1 MISPIQNGR
10 TSEDTLRAPFDS
22 DLDARPLSPMM
33 KAAAQFDRWQTS
45 SRSSYRSPDLG
56 TSHQRTTH
64 NVDRLVIPERDVS
77 TDTQGE
83 SGGRSSLHKKRTRP
97 SSAGSSKSGG
107 RKGQSKNLNQVVDL
121 SLPTLEGQSIPG
133 KDAGKLEKK
142 TSYKKAPTIAKHL
155 YPGKFADSS
164 LHVWAVHQSPDTA
177 LSSKARNSKSSPRLK
192 TSAAASLS
200 PGQAARKNLA
210 MYSVSEGGGSERKK
224 RSSPR
229 RNLASSFQAAG
240 KKGTDGLTPGLGG
253 LMSSKAVQTPTS
265 ELELP
270 SEDVHS
276 PLSLIISFQGLR
288 NLIQN

>member
-56 TSHQRTTH
+56 TSHHRTTH

-77 TDTQGE
+77 TDNQGE
-83 SGGRSSLHKKRTRP
+83 SGDRSSLHKKRTRP

-107 RKGQSKNLNQVVDL
+107 RKGQSKNVKQGVDL

-133 KDAGKLEKK
+133 KDAGKSK
-142 TSYKKAPTIAKHL
+142 TSYKKAPTIAEHL

-240 KKGTDGLTPGLGG
+240 KKRTDGLTPGLGELGG

-265 ELELP
+265 E
-270 SEDVHS
+270 
-276 PLSLIISFQGLR
+276 
-288 NLIQN
+288 